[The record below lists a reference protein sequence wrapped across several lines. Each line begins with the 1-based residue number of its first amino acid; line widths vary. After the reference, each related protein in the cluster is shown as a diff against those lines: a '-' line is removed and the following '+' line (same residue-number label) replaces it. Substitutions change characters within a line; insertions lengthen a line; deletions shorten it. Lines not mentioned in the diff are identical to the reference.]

1 MKPVNEVL
9 AREGDQQNWLPL
21 LELATREVFE
31 IMLGSKLDAMAESE
45 VPPFTEFTSMVGLAG
60 ELCGV
65 LTLRSSTHSASLMAG
80 KMLGIEPG
88 EANPQ
93 MWDAIGE
100 ICNMIAGNFKNKLSG
115 LSDKCMLSV
124 PTVITG
130 ADYSFHSL
138 ADSGVVEVMFNF
150 EGAPILVSLEI
161 QS

>member
-1 MKPVNEVL
+1 MKPANEAV
-9 AREGDQQNWLPL
+9 AKSENPQNWLPM
-21 LELATREVFE
+21 LELATKEVFE
-31 IMLGSKLDAMAESE
+31 IMLGSRLEAMSASE
-45 VPPFTEFTSMVGLAG
+45 IPPFTEFTSMVGLAG
-60 ELCGV
+60 QLCGV
-65 LTLRSSTHSASLMAG
+65 LTLRSSTQSAALMAG
-80 KMLGIEPG
+80 KMLGIAPG

-100 ICNMIAGNFKNKLSG
+100 ICNMIAGNFKNKLAG

-138 ADSGVVEVMFNF
+138 ADAGVVEVMFKF
-150 EGAPILVSLEI
+150 EGSPILVSLEI